1 MAHLIVEM
9 SDNVASS
16 IDVDAL
22 CATLHVGMV
31 ETGIFPLAGI
41 RVRAYRA
48 VACAIADQHQDNGFV
63 AMTLVVGHGRTK
75 DVLAGAGATVFDAAK
90 QGLSGWLAEQ
100 YFGLSLEIRE
110 IDEDLTWKANTIRPR
125 LLAAK
130 GSEAK
135 V

>member
-31 ETGIFPLAGI
+31 ATGIFPLAGI

-48 VACAIADQHQDNGFV
+48 VACAIADQHPGNGFV

-75 DVLAGAGATVFDAAK
+75 DVLAGAGEKVFAAAK